1 MFVYFTSKGAGDIYI
16 KAECMLVSKTYGI
29 EDCIYYNLTGVT
41 INSSTSSDIQQA
53 SGLEAFEFTPPT
65 NWEYSFDLE
74 ADSYGKRWYLVSK
87 PQSSS
92 GNNRYGLG
100 GNVDTTYN
108 QIGIRT
114 TSSSFV
120 NASKNGNKGSW
131 KFVVEG
137 TSVKQYFNDNLE
149 RTSEVSW
156 FNTYAPYYFK
166 WGTWNTGTATV
177 TNIKIKPL

>member
-1 MFVYFTSKGAGDIYI
+1 M
-16 KAECMLVSKTYGI
+16 
-29 EDCIYYNLTGVT
+29 
-41 INSSTSSDIQQA
+41 
-53 SGLEAFEFTPPT
+53 
-65 NWEYSFDLE
+65 
-74 ADSYGKRWYLVSK
+74 
-87 PQSSS
+87 
-92 GNNRYGLG
+92 G
-100 GNVDTTYN
+100 GNIDTNYN

-120 NASKNGNKGSW
+120 NVSKTGNKGSW

-137 TSVKQYFNDNLE
+137 TSVKEYINDNLE